1 MSALAPSGYHVYC
14 PMCGR
19 VLGRFSAALGGLDAA
34 YRRAVEYASGHVHTT
49 VKVLQGYGEGS

>member
-1 MSALAPSGYHVYC
+1 MTARAPSGYHVYC

-19 VLGRFSAALGGLDAA
+19 VLGRFSATLGGDAVA